1 MSDTVFAFLLILV
14 AGLATG
20 IGGLVVL
27 FSKTTNTKFLSI
39 CLSFSA
45 GVMLYVAFGEIF
57 LEAKEALEYGYGDEM
72 GLLIAVVAFFA
83 GILLMVV
90 IDKFIPHNDDITEV
104 LGASSQGESKQF
116 TDSEQKEL
124 KRTGLM
130 SAMALAIHNFPEG
143 LITFIALMH
152 DPVMGIAIAIAIII
166 HNMPEGIATAA
177 PIYYATGSKAK
188 AFFISAGAG
197 LVQLVGAFVA
207 WLLLQNVFEEIDAVF
222 GIAFAAVAGIMVFVA
237 IHQLL
242 PAARKYGKHHLV
254 MTWLFAGMAVM
265 AASLVIL
272 EFVL

>member
-1 MSDTVFAFLLILV
+1 
-14 AGLATG
+14 
-20 IGGLVVL
+20 
-27 FSKTTNTKFLSI
+27 
-39 CLSFSA
+39 
-45 GVMLYVAFGEIF
+45 
-57 LEAKEALEYGYGDEM
+57 
-72 GLLIAVVAFFA
+72 
-83 GILLMVV
+83 
-90 IDKFIPHNDDITEV
+90 
-104 LGASSQGESKQF
+104 
-116 TDSEQKEL
+116 
-124 KRTGLM
+124 M

-188 AFFISAGAG
+188 ACFISAGAG

>member
-1 MSDTVFAFLLILV
+1 MNNVLFAFLLILI

-20 IGGLVVL
+20 VGGLAVL

-45 GVMLYVAFGEIF
+45 GVMLYVAFAEIF
-57 LEAKEALEYGYGDEM
+57 LEAMEALEYGYGEEL
-72 GLLIAVVAFFA
+72 GLLIATVAFFA

-90 IDKFIPHNDDITEV
+90 IDKFIPHNDTITEI
-104 LGASSQGESKQF
+104 LDPNTQEEMQFSPGEK
-116 TDSEQKEL
+116 KAL

-130 SAMALAIHNFPEG
+130 SATALAIHNFPEG

-177 PIYYATGSKAK
+177 PIYYATGSKVK
-188 AFFISAGAG
+188 AFLISAGSG
-197 LVQLVGAFVA
+197 LVQVIGAFVA
-207 WLLLQNVFEEIDAVF
+207 WLLWQNIFEDIEAVF
-222 GIAFAAVAGIMVFVA
+222 GVTFAAVAGIMVFVA

-242 PAARKYGKHHLV
+242 PAAQKYGKHHLV
-254 MTWLFAGMAVM
+254 MKWLFAGMAVM
-265 AASLVIL
+265 ALSLVAL

>member
-1 MSDTVFAFLLILV
+1 MNDVQFAFLLILI

-20 IGGLVVL
+20 VGGLVVL

-45 GVMLYVAFGEIF
+45 GVMLYVAFAEIF
-57 LEAKEALEYGYGDEM
+57 LESIEALEYGYGDEM
-72 GLLIAVVAFFA
+72 GLLIATVAFFA
-83 GILLMVV
+83 GVLLMVV
-90 IDKFIPHNDDITEV
+90 IDKFIPHNDNITEI
-104 LGASSQGESKQF
+104 LDPKSKGETQF
-116 TDSEQKEL
+116 STGEKKEL

-130 SAMALAIHNFPEG
+130 SATALAIHNFPEG

-177 PIYYATGSKAK
+177 PIYYATGSKVK
-188 AFFISAGAG
+188 AFLISAGAG
-197 LVQLVGAFVA
+197 LVQLLGAFVA
-207 WLLLQNVFEEIDAVF
+207 WILLQNVFGDIEAIF

-242 PAARKYGKHHLV
+242 PAAQKYGKHHLV
-254 MTWLFAGMAVM
+254 MKWLFAGMAVM
-265 AASLVIL
+265 ALSLVIL
-272 EFVL
+272 EFVF